1 MIGWLIRILMLCV
14 VAVGLAAAVVSFW
27 PSLYWSSPPVPAALA
42 KGDARR
48 GETLFHLGGC
58 ASCHTAPGKDAK
70 LLAGGRALKTE
81 FGTFY
86 APNITPDKETGIGGW
101 SDADFVRA
109 MTLGQAPDGRHYY
122 PSFPYTSYTRMT
134 LRDLLDL
141 KAYLDSAPA
150 VRQANKPHE
159 LSFPYSIRPGIG
171 VWKALF
177 FRPGRYRPDPSKSAA
192 WNRGAYIAM
201 GPGHCAECHTPRN
214 FAGALIEDQLFAGT
228 KKSPEGGAVPNIT
241 QHEKGLKSWKES
253 DIVFALQS
261 GMLPSG
267 DVMGGTMG
275 DVVKNM
281 GKVPPDDLKALATFL
296 KSLPARA
303 E

>member
-1 MIGWLIRILMLCV
+1 M
-14 VAVGLAAAVVSFW
+14 
-27 PSLYWSSPPVPAALA
+27 
-42 KGDARR
+42 
-48 GETLFHLGGC
+48 
-58 ASCHTAPGKDAK
+58 
-70 LLAGGRALKTE
+70 
-81 FGTFY
+81 
-86 APNITPDKETGIGGW
+86 
-101 SDADFVRA
+101 
-109 MTLGQAPDGRHYY
+109 
-122 PSFPYTSYTRMT
+122 
-134 LRDLLDL
+134 
-141 KAYLDSAPA
+141 
-150 VRQANKPHE
+150 
-159 LSFPYSIRPGIG
+159 
-171 VWKALF
+171 F

-214 FAGALIEDQLFAGT
+214 FAGALIEDKLFAGT